1 MVFIMPASVIAKIYG
16 LLALLFFLSSMSAV
30 RATTFDIPSA
40 HITKIGNG
48 HVLNAIINYPLT
60 PRVIE
65 ALDNGIPI
73 VFFQEFKLLNI
84 TPLLGEY
91 WQWEETLWRSKIRYE
106 LRYHAL
112 AQQYILQDVATGK
125 ERHFPSLEGT
135 LHALGKVQNFT
146 LPPEHMVNNKQLT
159 FLLRSGIDLYALPTP
174 MRPGAIISS
183 KWHLT
188 SPWTPAQ
195 WH

>member
-1 MVFIMPASVIAKIYG
+1 MPASVIVKLFG
-16 LLALLFFLSSMSAV
+16 LLALLLFLGSISSV
-30 RATTFDIPSA
+30 RATTFDISAA

-48 HVLNAIINYPLT
+48 HVLNATINYPLT
-60 PRVIE
+60 PRVKE

-73 VFFQEFKLLNI
+73 VFFQEFKLVDL
-84 TPLLGEY
+84 TSLLGEY
-91 WQWEETLWRSKIRYE
+91 WQWEDTLWRTKISYE

-112 AQQYILQDVATGK
+112 AQQYVLQDIATGK
-125 ERHFPSLEGT
+125 ERFFPSLEGT
-135 LHALGKVQNFT
+135 LHALGQIQNLT
-146 LPPEHMVNNKQLT
+146 LPPEHMVSDNHLLFQ
-159 FLLRSGIDLYALPTP
+159 LRSGIDLYALPTP

-188 SPWTPAQ
+188 SPWASAQ

>member
-16 LLALLFFLSSMSAV
+16 FLALLFFLSSINAV

-73 VFFQEFKLLNI
+73 VFFQEFKLLDI

-91 WQWEETLWRSKIRYE
+91 WQWEETLWRTKIRYE

-112 AQQYILQDVATGK
+112 VQQYILQDLATGK
-125 ERHFPSLEGT
+125 ERHFPSLDGT
-135 LHALGKVQNFT
+135 LHALGKIQNFT
-146 LPPEHMVNNKQLT
+146 LPPEHLADTYALT

>member
-1 MVFIMPASVIAKIYG
+1 MVFIMPVSVIAKIYG
-16 LLALLFFLSSMSAV
+16 FLALLFFLSSINAV

-73 VFFQEFKLLNI
+73 VFFQEFKLLDI

-91 WQWEETLWRSKIRYE
+91 WQWEETLWRTKIRYE

-112 AQQYILQDVATGK
+112 AQQYILQDLATGK
-125 ERHFPSLEGT
+125 ESHFPSLDGT
-135 LHALGKVQNFT
+135 LHTLGKIQNFT
-146 LPPEHMVNNKQLT
+146 LPPEHLVDTNDLT

>member
-16 LLALLFFLSSMSAV
+16 FLALLFFLSSINAV

-73 VFFQEFKLLNI
+73 VFFQEFKLLDI
-84 TPLLGEY
+84 MPLLGEY
-91 WQWEETLWRSKIRYE
+91 WQWEETLWRTKIRYE

-112 AQQYILQDVATGK
+112 AQQYILQDLATGK

-135 LHALGKVQNFT
+135 LNALGKVHNFT
-146 LPPEHMVNNKQLT
+146 LPPEHLVDTNDLT

-174 MRPGAIISS
+174 MRPGAMISS

>member
-16 LLALLFFLSSMSAV
+16 LLTLLFFLSSINAV
-30 RATTFDIPSA
+30 RATTFDIPAA
-40 HITKIGNG
+40 HITNIGNG
-48 HVLNAIINYPLT
+48 HVLNATINYQLT

-73 VFFQEFKLLNI
+73 VFFQEFKILDI

-91 WQWEETLWRSKIRYE
+91 WQWEETLWRTKIRYE

-112 AQQYILQDVATGK
+112 AQQYILQDLATGK

-135 LHALGKVQNFT
+135 LHGLGKIQNFT
-146 LPPEHMVNNKQLT
+146 LPPEHFMDTSHLT
-159 FLLRSGIDLYALPTP
+159 FMIRSGIDLYALPTP

>member
-16 LLALLFFLSSMSAV
+16 FLALLFFLSSINAV

-48 HVLNAIINYPLT
+48 HVINATINYPLT

-73 VFFQEFKLLNI
+73 IFFQEFKLLDI

-91 WQWEETLWRSKIRYE
+91 WQWEETLWRTKIRYE
-106 LRYHAL
+106 LGYHAL
-112 AQQYILQDVATGK
+112 AQQYILQDLATGK
-125 ERHFPSLEGT
+125 ERHFPSLEGA

-146 LPPEHMVNNKQLT
+146 LPPEHLVNTNDLT

>member
-1 MVFIMPASVIAKIYG
+1 MPASVIAKIYG
-16 LLALLFFLSSMSAV
+16 FLALLFFLSSVNAV

-40 HITKIGNG
+40 HITRIGNG
-48 HVLNAIINYPLT
+48 HVLNATINYPLT

-73 VFFQEFKLLNI
+73 VFFQEFKLLDI

-91 WQWEETLWRSKIRYE
+91 WQWEQTLWRTKIRYE

-112 AQQYILQDVATGK
+112 AQQYVLQDLATGK

-135 LHALGKVQNFT
+135 LHALGKIQNFT
-146 LPPEHMVNNKQLT
+146 LPPEHMAVSNDLT

>member
-1 MVFIMPASVIAKIYG
+1 MPVSVIAKIYG
-16 LLALLFFLSSMSAV
+16 VITLLFFLSSVSAV
-30 RATTFDIPSA
+30 HATTFDISSA
-40 HITKIGNG
+40 QITSIGNG
-48 HVLNAIINYPLT
+48 HALNATIDYPLT

-65 ALDNGIPI
+65 ALDNGIPLI
-73 VFFQEFKLLNI
+73 FFQEFKLLDI

-91 WQWEETLWRSKIRYE
+91 WQWEETVWHTKIRYE

-112 AQQYILQDVATGK
+112 AQQYILQDIATGK

-135 LHALGKVQNFT
+135 LHALGKIQNLT
-146 LPPEHMVNNKQLT
+146 LPPEHMLDIDHLT
-159 FLLRSGIDLYALPTP
+159 LQLRSGIDLYALPTP
-174 MRPGAIISS
+174 MRPGALISS

>member
-1 MVFIMPASVIAKIYG
+1 MPASVIVKLFG
-16 LLALLFFLSSMSAV
+16 LLALLLFVGSISSV
-30 RATTFDIPSA
+30 RATTFDISAA

-48 HVLNAIINYPLT
+48 HVLNATINYPLT
-60 PRVIE
+60 PRVKE

-73 VFFQEFKLLNI
+73 VFFQEFKLVDL

-91 WQWEETLWRSKIRYE
+91 WQWEDTLWRTKISYE

-112 AQQYILQDVATGK
+112 AQQYVLQDTATGK
-125 ERHFPSLEGT
+125 ERFFPSLEGT
-135 LHALGKVQNFT
+135 LHALGKIQNLT
-146 LPPEHMVNNKQLT
+146 LPPEHMVDNNHLLFQ
-159 FLLRSGIDLYALPTP
+159 LRSGIDLYALPTP

-188 SPWTPAQ
+188 SPWAAAQ

>member
-1 MVFIMPASVIAKIYG
+1 MPASVIAKFYG
-16 LLALLFFLSSMSAV
+16 LLTLLFLLSSMSAV
-30 RATTFDIPSA
+30 RATTFDIPAA

-73 VFFQEFKLLNI
+73 VFFQEFKLLDI

-91 WQWEETLWRSKIRYE
+91 WQWEETLWRTKIRYE

-112 AQQYILQDVATGK
+112 AQQYVLQDIATGK
-125 ERHFPSLEGT
+125 ERYFPSLEGA
-135 LHALGKVQNFT
+135 LHGLGKIQNFS
-146 LPPEHMVNNKQLT
+146 LPPEYLINTKHLT
-159 FLLRSGIDLYALPTP
+159 FVLRSGIDLYALPTP

-188 SPWTPAQ
+188 SPWTPVQ

>member
-1 MVFIMPASVIAKIYG
+1 MPASVTAKIYG
-16 LLALLFFLSSMSAV
+16 FLALLLFLSSMSAV

-91 WQWEETLWRSKIRYE
+91 WQWEETLWRTKIRYE

-112 AQQYILQDVATGK
+112 AQQYILQDLATGK
-125 ERHFPSLEGT
+125 ERHFPSLDGT
-135 LHALGKVQNFT
+135 LHVLGKIQNFT
-146 LPPEHMVNNKQLT
+146 LPPEHLVDTNDLT

>member
-1 MVFIMPASVIAKIYG
+1 MQVSVIVKYYS
-16 LLALLFFLSSMSAV
+16 LLILLLFLGGINVV
-30 RATTFDIPSA
+30 RATTFDVSSA

-48 HVLNAIINYPLT
+48 HVLNATINYPLT

-65 ALDNGIPI
+65 ALENGIPI
-73 VFFQEFKLLNI
+73 VFFQEFKLVNI

-91 WQWEETLWRSKIRYE
+91 WQWESTLWQTKIRYE

-112 AQQYILQDVATGK
+112 AQQYVLHDLATGK
-125 ERHFPSLEGT
+125 ERHFPSLEGS
-135 LHALGKVQNFT
+135 LHALGKIQSLT
-146 LPPEHMVNNKQLT
+146 LPPEYMVDTSHLAFQ
-159 FLLRSGIDLYALPTP
+159 LRSGIDLYALPIP
-174 MRPGAIISS
+174 MRPGAILSS

-188 SPWTPAQ
+188 SPWTAAQ